1 MVLELVSEILT
12 ELWNRDGGHG
22 QQDYV
27 AKKGSGIRVAG
38 AGPRRRALHDLH
50 EFLGITGCEKDLIA
64 CFGPM
69 ESHGGTHTAGTN
81 DSNPQRAAFPLGQ
94 ARLSEQR

>member
-1 MVLELVSEILT
+1 MAEILT

-27 AKKGSGIRVAG
+27 AKKGSGIRVAS
-38 AGPRRRALHDLH
+38 AGPRRRALHELY
-50 EFLGITGCEKDLIA
+50 ELVGITGREQDLMA

-69 ESHGGTHTAGTN
+69 ESHWGTHTACPN
-81 DSNPQRAAFPLGQ
+81 DSNPQRATFPLGQ
-94 ARLSEQR
+94 ACLSEQR